1 MRILTF
7 TSLFPNAT
15 APAFGIFIYQ
25 RVSHFAGRPGASV
38 QVIAPIPYFPAW
50 LPVSKW
56 RLHSRVPKHEIIGN
70 LNVYHP
76 RYPLLPKI
84 AMPLHGLLMFLGA
97 YPRARALHRQFRFD
111 CIDSHYVYP
120 DGLAAVLIG
129 RMLNIPV
136 VMSARGTD
144 INQFPSFRMVSPQI
158 RWALKQ
164 ATGVIGV
171 STPLKRAMV
180 ELGAPSDSARTIGN
194 GIDLARFQP
203 LDRTQAR
210 GHLGLPL
217 DAKIVVS
224 VGALVPAKGHSLLI
238 HAISRLAAERPN
250 LQAYIVGEGPYRREV
265 ERDAKSLGIENRI
278 HLVGAHSNEELKYW
292 YSAADVSCLPS
303 YREGWANVLLE
314 SIACGTP
321 PVATRVGA
329 APEVITSADL
339 GLLVEPNAE
348 AIAAG
353 LDAALKKSWDRNKLV
368 HYAGTRTWDVVAR
381 EMEEFLMEAVMKGKA
396 TDFSSQRQ
404 DSVSLL

>member
-25 RVSHFAGRPGASV
+25 RVSHFAARPGASV
-38 QVIAPIPYFPAW
+38 AVIAPVPYFPPW

-76 RYPLLPKI
+76 RYPLLPRI

-97 YPRARALHRQFRFD
+97 YPRARTLHRQYRFD
-111 CIDSHYVYP
+111 CIDAHYVYP
-120 DGLAAVLIG
+120 DGLAAALIG
-129 RMLNIPV
+129 RMLSIPV
-136 VMSARGTD
+136 VISARGTD
-144 INQFPSFRMVSPQI
+144 INQFPSFRMIRPQI
-158 RWALKQ
+158 RWTLKQ

-171 STPLKRAMV
+171 STPLKDAMV
-180 ELGAPSDSARTIGN
+180 ELGADVSFARMMGN
-194 GIDLARFQP
+194 GIDVTRFQP

-210 GHLGLPL
+210 EYLGLPL
-217 DAKIVVS
+217 DAQIVVS
-224 VGALVPAKGHSLLI
+224 VGALVPVKGHSLLVR
-238 HAISRLAAERPN
+238 AIARLATERPN
-250 LQAYIVGEGPYRREV
+250 LHAYIVGEGPSRRAL
-265 ERDAKSLGIENRI
+265 ERDAKGLGIENQI

-303 YREGWANVLLE
+303 HREGWANVLLE

-329 APEVITSADL
+329 APEVITSANL
-339 GLLVEPNAE
+339 GVLVEPNAE

-353 LDAALKKSWDRNKLV
+353 LDAAFKKSWDRNSLV
-368 HYAGTRTWDVVAR
+368 HYAGTRTWDVVAK
-381 EMEEFLMEAVMKGKA
+381 EMEDFLIEAVMRSKA
-396 TDFSSQRQ
+396 TDLSSRRQ
-404 DSVSLL
+404 DSVALL